1 MKSLEKAED
10 FNIESGLVAVKFTAT
25 WCGPCKKQQPT
36 IDKVEQEF
44 KNVQFISIDID
55 EVPDF
60 NSKFNVK
67 SIPLL
72 ILFKDGVEMKR
83 VVGMTLLESLRTA
96 FREFVK

>member
-10 FNIESGLVAVKFTAT
+10 FNIDSGLVAVKFTAK
-25 WCGPCKKQQPT
+25 WCGPCRKQQPT
-36 IDKVEQEF
+36 IEKIEQEF

-60 NSKFNVK
+60 NSKYKVK

-72 ILFKDGVEMKR
+72 ILFKDGVEKKR
-83 VVGMTLLESLRTA
+83 IVGMTLLDFLRTA
-96 FREFVK
+96 FKDFVK